1 MYPVSSEKRWR
12 FLGYV
17 NSFHYLQTRPPSDA
31 ILTNLQYI
39 TIKTLVIL
47 LKKWATRWRVLKLV
61 ISARSDEN
69 KMILWNVAASAL
81 VVIII
86 KFLCVITMLLSISQR
101 DHKNYFLDT
110 VFHDLLSN
118 TTIRKLM
125 KRTDAKIQEKLQ
137 FSFCNIEK
145 QVECRKTTTEEVSF
159 DWSHLVKKS
168 MIVDSSPVSNAL
180 TSLPR
185 LWKLNFKTII

>member
-1 MYPVSSEKRWR
+1 MYLVSSEKRWR

-137 FSFCNIEK
+137 FSFCN
-145 QVECRKTTTEEVSF
+145 RKTSGMPQNNY
-159 DWSHLVKKS
+159 WRGLIWLVTLS
-168 MIVDSSPVSNAL
+168 
-180 TSLPR
+180 
-185 LWKLNFKTII
+185 